1 MSTLKQRFAEL
12 VKLRPEITQ
21 AEVARAAG
29 VKPPSVNGWF
39 SGDSKSMRASTAT
52 AVAAL
57 YGVSAHWLAT
67 GNGEMIPAITTPNV
81 RFARSIAEAYAYT
94 DNASV
99 LSEAGAVP
107 RGRLVPVVGTARLG
121 ENGFYEEV
129 SSVPGSGDG
138 LVDAYSSDP
147 NAYALRV
154 KGDSMFPAIRDG
166 WYVVVEPNSAPQP
179 GDYVLVKL
187 KSGQKMVKELLMQRP
202 DSITV
207 SSVNGDVR
215 KTIDMS
221 EIDTHFG
228 VQSVAAIVSPKKW
241 RPE

>member
-1 MSTLKQRFAEL
+1 MTIGEWIKS
-12 VKLRPEITQ
+12 
-21 AEVARAAG
+21 ARKHKGWSQEQLGECIGRTKANVGHWETGKHA
-29 VKPPSVNGWF
+29 PSLEQ
-39 SGDSKSMRASTAT
+39 
-52 AVAAL
+52 VAAIS
-57 YGVSAHWLAT
+57 VAT
-67 GNGEMIPAITTPNV
+67 GYPAPPIGITTSKVHWSPGGNTPPMDALAALNDGLNKSEDKLIPAGEV
-81 RFARSIAEAYAYT
+81 
-94 DNASV
+94 
-99 LSEAGAVP
+99 G
-107 RGRLVPVVGTARLG
+107 RGRLVPVVGNARLG
-121 ENGFYEEV
+121 DNGFYEEI
-129 SSVPGSGDG
+129 SSMAGAGDG